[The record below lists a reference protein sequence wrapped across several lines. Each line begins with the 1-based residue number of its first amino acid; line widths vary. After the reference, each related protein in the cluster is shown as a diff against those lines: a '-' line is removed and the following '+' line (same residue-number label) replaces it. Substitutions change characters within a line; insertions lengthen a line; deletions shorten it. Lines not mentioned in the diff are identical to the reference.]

1 MHDIHVEAPEKFID
15 IFGGIYVPTTMISA
29 FLATIVLV
37 LLAAL
42 VRIFVIP
49 KFKDQ
54 PGRFQMILEMA
65 VDGVRSYT
73 SSMVGNKVGQSLSPY
88 IFTVAL
94 FLVINAF
101 FELIG
106 IRATMTDLNSTVALA
121 LITFILIQVY
131 AIRKKGLWGRIKGF
145 GKPFTALAPI
155 NLVTQLAIPVSLSCR
170 LFGNIL
176 GGMIVME
183 LLYNVAA
190 LRWGL
195 PAFLS
200 IYFTLFHTF
209 MQTFIFITL
218 SLTFIEESLD

>member
-1 MHDIHVEAPEKFID
+1 MLEIHVEAPEIIVP
-15 IFGGIYVPTTMISA
+15 IFGGIHVPTTMISA
-29 FLATIVLV
+29 ILATCILV
-37 LLAAL
+37 ILAAI

-54 PGRFQMILEMA
+54 PGKLQMILEMA

-73 SSMVGNKVGQSLSPY
+73 SSMVGQNVGRTLSPY
-88 IFTVAL
+88 IFTVTL
-94 FLVINAF
+94 FLVCNALL
-101 FELIG
+101 ELFG

-121 LITFILIQVY
+121 LITFVLIQVY
-131 AIRKKGLWGRIKGF
+131 AIRKKGLWGRMKWF
-145 GKPFTALAPI
+145 GKPFSALAPI
-155 NLVTQLAIPVSLSCR
+155 NVITQLAIPVSLSCR

-183 LLYNVAA
+183 LIYSVAA
-190 LRWGL
+190 LRWGI